1 MQVAEAAGELARAIQ
16 ESPECREYAR
26 LKKEID
32 GDAGIRALVDE
43 YKRLQ
48 TAMQMRVLSGQGLEG
63 EDAQRFQSLNE
74 LLFSD
79 QRTSGYLLAEM
90 RLQRMMAEVFETLT
104 RAAGMDIPL
113 PV

>member
-1 MQVAEAAGELARAIQ
+1 
-16 ESPECREYAR
+16 
-26 LKKEID
+26 
-32 GDAGIRALVDE
+32 
-43 YKRLQ
+43 
-48 TAMQMRVLSGQGLEG
+48 MQMRVLSGQGLEG
-63 EDAQRFQSLNE
+63 EDAQRFQSLNV

-90 RLQRMMAEVFETLT
+90 RMQRMMAEVFETLT

>member
-1 MQVAEAAGELARAIQ
+1 MDTMEAAKALGQIIRDSA
-16 ESPECREYAR
+16 ECREYAR
-26 LKKEID
+26 LKAEID
-32 GDAGIRALVDE
+32 ADAGIKALVNE

-63 EDAQRFQSLNE
+63 EDAQRFQSLNV
-74 LLFSD
+74 LLFSA